1 MTSKTSIGAATTVAR
16 LEADAQSVQS
26 LAVALFESLADERAA
41 VSLVD
46 CGRGTWQIAIHF
58 ADPPDQ
64 RAVRALAAA
73 AAGAA
78 AGKALRFE
86 RVAGKDWVR
95 ESLAGL
101 RPVNSGRFVV
111 HGAHDRAA
119 IAVNRIGVEIEAS
132 RAFGTGHH
140 GSTRGCLVA
149 LDAICKTLRGRRA
162 PRVLDLGTGSG
173 VLAIAAAR
181 ALRTRV
187 LATDVDAI
195 AVRAARANAR
205 LNGVAP
211 LIATMRADG
220 VTALP
225 KRVRFD
231 LVLANILLGPLQRFA
246 APLARLVAPGGR
258 VILSGILPPQANAV
272 IVAYRTLT
280 LQRRVDLDGWT
291 TLVFARR
298 GS

>member
-1 MTSKTSIGAATTVAR
+1 M
-16 LEADAQSVQS
+16 QS
-26 LAVALFESLADERAA
+26 LAAAFFECFADERAA

-46 CGRGTWQIAIHF
+46 CGRGRWQLAIDF

-64 RAVRALAAA
+64 GAVRALAVAI
-73 AAGAA
+73 AGAA

-86 RVAGKDWVR
+86 AVAGKDWVR

-101 RPVNSGRFVV
+101 PPVCAGRFVV
-111 HGAHDRAA
+111 YGAHDRAA
-119 IAVNRIGVEIEAS
+119 IATNRIGVEIEAS

-149 LDAICKTLRGRRA
+149 LDQICKQVRGRRA

-205 LNGVAP
+205 HNGVAP
-211 LIATMRADG
+211 LIATLRADG

-231 LVLANILLGPLQRFA
+231 LVLANILLGPLQQFA

-258 VILSGILPPQANAV
+258 VVLSGILPPQANAI
-272 IVAYRTLT
+272 IVAYRALT

-298 GS
+298 G